1 MPDPLRGSQAR
12 VLPHDPGSRS
22 LSITSG
28 PRDCSGVRLV
38 GVGAWV
44 HAAWVDDEARAKL
57 DERVAEETARLG
69 PTDAGEVLTLQLAA
83 WVREAH
89 DNHTLA
95 IPALHET
102 LEIVQA
108 GLGDPKL
115 LTWGHRAKSGRLLG
129 MVRTSLLNPETALL
143 GRLGVVPDL
152 VGHGLGG
159 ALLRLA
165 EARLAPAVQRVQLL
179 TGAAGSANQRFYQ
192 RHGYLKIDDPSAP
205 RGTVSY
211 EKTLRR

>member
-1 MPDPLRGSQAR
+1 VQ
-12 VLPHDPGSRS
+12 
-22 LSITSG
+22 
-28 PRDCSGVRLV
+28 
-38 GVGAWV
+38 
-44 HAAWVDDEARAKL
+44 AAWVDHEARRQL
-57 DERVAEETARLG
+57 DERVAAGTARLG

-102 LEIVQA
+102 LEVVQS
-108 GLGDPKL
+108 GLGDPRL
-115 LTWGHRAKSGRLLG
+115 LTWGHRARSGRLLG
-129 MVRTSLLNPETALL
+129 MVRTSLLDPETAVL

-165 EARLAPAVQRVQLL
+165 ENRLPPDVHRVQLH
-179 TGAAGSANQRFYQ
+179 TGAGGTANQRFYE
-192 RHGYLKIDDPSAP
+192 RHGYTRFNDASAP
-205 RGTVSY
+205 SGTVSY
-211 EKTLRR
+211 EKKLQR